1 MTPNQKNGYQFTTSE
16 LERIEEEQEDSD
28 NE

>member
-1 MTPNQKNGYQFTTSE
+1 MTPNPKGGYQFTTSE

-28 NE
+28 EE